1 MKKIDDLYFVKF
13 EQDNITYSLDKIRLK
28 TYVEPSV
35 YNDLDFYLRC
45 YYSKNVTKFWISDR
59 IMQFHYN
66 WKIDVEEG
74 RSLYI
79 GFRHNNE
86 TKDDYHGKFN
96 LTIEFNPNKIQLHPL
111 VLHVLDLSGDW
122 YIKSYDVA
130 FDLKVNILDLIYDM
144 TGRQIEKI
152 DNRGYDDKT
161 IYLGKE
167 DGRIKIYNKKIESD
181 LGIVGELTR
190 VEISRQVE
198 DFRICDIKLFQ
209 YDNIFPHIYLKNYI
223 YSLSDY
229 KDKTLLA
236 LLYAVQNGFPLRD
249 LTKTYRKKIKDLF
262 EGGYKIKFSRK
273 LVTDLVRQ
281 TVFKYFVRSKAIQIF
296 K

>member
-1 MKKIDDLYFVKF
+1 MKKIDDLYFLKF
-13 EQDNITYSLDKIRLK
+13 EQDNIIYSLDKIRLK
-28 TYVEPSV
+28 TYIEPSV

-45 YYSKNVTKFWISDR
+45 YYSKSVTKFWISDR

-74 RSLYI
+74 KSLYI

-96 LTIEFNPNKIQLHPL
+96 LTIEFNPNKLKLHSL
-111 VLHVLDLSGDW
+111 LIHILDLSGDW

-130 FDLKVNILDLIYDM
+130 FDLKVNILDLIWDM
-144 TGRQIEKI
+144 SGRQIEKI

-181 LGIVGELTR
+181 LNIMGDLTR
-190 VEISRQVE
+190 LEISRQVE
-198 DFRICDIKLFQ
+198 DFRVADIKLFQ
-209 YDNIFPHIYLKNYI
+209 YDNNFPQVYFKNYV

-249 LTKTYRKKIKDLF
+249 LSYYYRRKIKDLL
-262 EGGYKIKFSRK
+262 EGGYRIKFSRK

-281 TVFKYFVRSKAIQIF
+281 IIFKYFVRAKAIQIF